1 MLDPDGAW
9 VDELVE
15 SERLKATA
23 DAQAMVIMAGLC
35 ERAEDWL
42 AERRTVGGEI
52 YAPVRVA
59 EEPRERDG
67 TWRGATSHIR

>member
-1 MLDPDGAW
+1 VLDPDGAW

-15 SERLKATA
+15 CERVKATA

-35 ERAEDWL
+35 KRAEDWL
-42 AERRTVGGEI
+42 AEQRTVGGEI

-59 EEPRERDG
+59 EEFRGRDG
-67 TWRGATSHIR
+67 TWRGATSHTR

>member
-1 MLDPDGAW
+1 MLNPDGAW

-15 SERLKATA
+15 CERVRATA
-23 DAQAMVIMAGLC
+23 DFQAMVIMAGLC
-35 ERAEDWL
+35 ARAEDWL

-59 EEPRERDG
+59 EPRGRDG
-67 TWRGATSHIR
+67 TWRGATSHMR

>member
-1 MLDPDGAW
+1 
-9 VDELVE
+9 
-15 SERLKATA
+15 
-23 DAQAMVIMAGLC
+23 MVIMAGLC

-59 EEPRERDG
+59 EEPRGRDG
-67 TWRGATSHIR
+67 TWRGAKSHIR

>member
-1 MLDPDGAW
+1 
-9 VDELVE
+9 
-15 SERLKATA
+15 
-23 DAQAMVIMAGLC
+23 MAGLC
-35 ERAEDWL
+35 KRAEDWL

-59 EEPRERDG
+59 EEFRGRDG